1 MRARVY
7 IVRNDDDLHRV
18 TTQGECLSGPVCV
31 ESRDME
37 VRYSQHWG
45 GTVCQISIDSVRRV
59 RRVCG
64 GIRTPMWVRA

>member
-7 IVRNDDDLHRV
+7 IVRNDDDLRHV

-31 ESRDME
+31 ESRDAE
-37 VRYSQHWG
+37 IHYSKSWG
-45 GTVCQISIDSVRRV
+45 STVCRLRIDNIRRV